1 MSEVV
6 EHADRPVAVP
16 EEQAEAEAEAD
27 CPMQK

>member
-16 EEQAEAEAEAD
+16 EEQAEAEAD